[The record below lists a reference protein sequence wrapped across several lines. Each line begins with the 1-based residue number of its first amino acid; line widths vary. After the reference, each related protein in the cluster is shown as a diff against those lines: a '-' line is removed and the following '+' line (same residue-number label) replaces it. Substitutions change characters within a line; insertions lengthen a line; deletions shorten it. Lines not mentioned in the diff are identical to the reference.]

1 MKSRVALIAA
11 ALLASAVAF
20 AAPHE
25 GHPGPDMDRM
35 ATLLDL
41 NDSQKAEVQKILN
54 EQHEKMEAKHAEL
67 RASGTKPTREEREQ
81 FHKEMKQD
89 MDTKL
94 QAVLSPEQIKK
105 FDALMDHPRGPHGQ
119 GGWQHGD
126 QQGNQQGAQQQ

>member
-1 MKSRVALIAA
+1 MKSRIALIAA
-11 ALLASAVAF
+11 ALLASAVAL

-41 NDSQKAEVQKILN
+41 NDSQKAQVQKILT
-54 EQHEKMEAKHAEL
+54 EQHEKLDAKHAEL

-89 MDTKL
+89 LDTKL
-94 QAVLSPEQIKK
+94 QAVLTPEQIKK
-105 FDALMDHPRGPHGQ
+105 FDALMDHPRGPRGQ
-119 GGWQHGD
+119 GWQHGD
-126 QQGNQQGAQQQ
+126 QHGDQQGSSQQ